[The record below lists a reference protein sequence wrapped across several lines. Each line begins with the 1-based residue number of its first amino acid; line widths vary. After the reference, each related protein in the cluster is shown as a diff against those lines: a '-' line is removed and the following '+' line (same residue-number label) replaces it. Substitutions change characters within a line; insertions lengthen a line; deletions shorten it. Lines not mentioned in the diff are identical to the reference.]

1 MQVRER
7 RSGDLDR
14 LAELIRRERR
24 AEQRDRLNVVRLALL
39 GQQTAWIVQAT
50 GHSRAFV
57 QRWVYVYR
65 DHGLEHVRDKP
76 RGGSLPKVPPDVVEQ
91 LRVRLEAGPTPQ
103 DRVCALRGE
112 DVRRILREEHQLD
125 VSLNA
130 IYRTLHRM
138 DFACLHPRPRH
149 QKQDPVAQQRFR
161 EESAPP
167 LSSSSAKRSPRTA
180 DASASSSRM
189 RPDSASWAH

>member
-50 GHSRAFV
+50 GRSRAFV

-76 RGGSLPKVPPDVVEQ
+76 RGGSLP
-91 LRVRLEAGPTPQ
+91 
-103 DRVCALRGE
+103 
-112 DVRRILREEHQLD
+112 
-125 VSLNA
+125 
-130 IYRTLHRM
+130 
-138 DFACLHPRPRH
+138 
-149 QKQDPVAQQRFR
+149 
-161 EESAPP
+161 
-167 LSSSSAKRSPRTA
+167 
-180 DASASSSRM
+180 
-189 RPDSASWAH
+189 